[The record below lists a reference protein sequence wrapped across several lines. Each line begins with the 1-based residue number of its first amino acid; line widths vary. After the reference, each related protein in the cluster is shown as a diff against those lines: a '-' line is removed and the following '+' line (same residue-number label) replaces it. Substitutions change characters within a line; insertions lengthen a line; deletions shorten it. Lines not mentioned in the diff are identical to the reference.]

1 MFLQFLDF
9 FANTGL
15 VSSSNLFSA
24 DGLNKLGLNLDNGS
38 GLKLELEVL
47 PCSQMCS
54 YACQNN
60 DEFHNRRIRICTRIL
75 K

>member
-24 DGLNKLGLNLDNGS
+24 DGLNGLGLNIENGS
-38 GLKLELEVL
+38 GLKFEVNFYLVVKCAVMLVRITMNSTIEESASALE
-47 PCSQMCS
+47 S
-54 YACQNN
+54 
-60 DEFHNRRIRICTRIL
+60 
-75 K
+75 